1 MGLMQKM
8 IFWDWTGTLADES
21 RLDAAVCR
29 AIEAELAQVYGIPD
43 VRAAERF
50 QAYLKSLENTWEW
63 HDYVRH
69 ARHFGLDW
77 LSSQKVHLSKL
88 KLVPYAGEILLHAR
102 EKGYKNILAT
112 NAVRA
117 VVLLRLEHSGLKTL
131 MDAVV
136 ASDDA
141 GGLKAEGRHFACISD
156 LSPEDLPFCF
166 SVGDNPI
173 QDIRPAQELGIRT
186 IFCGFGRDLTHYHSP
201 HLYDNHDISADAD
214 FKVQSLR
221 DIESII

>member
-1 MGLMQKM
+1 MHKM

-21 RLDAAVCR
+21 RLDASVCR
-29 AIEAELAQVYGIPD
+29 TMEAELARVHGIPES
-43 VRAAERF
+43 RAAEKF

-63 HDYVRH
+63 HDYLRH
-69 ARHFGLDW
+69 ARHFGLNW
-77 LSSQKVHLSKL
+77 RSSQKSHLSKL
-88 KLVPYAGEILLHAR
+88 KLLPGAREILLHAR

-117 VVLLRLEHSGLKTL
+117 VVLLRLEHSGLKSLIDT
-131 MDAVV
+131 VV

-141 GGLKAEGRHFACISD
+141 GALKAEGRHFACISD
-156 LSPEDLPFCF
+156 LSPEDFPFCF

-173 QDIRPAQELGIRT
+173 QDIHPAQRLGLRT
-186 IFCGFGRDLTHYHSP
+186 IFCGFGRNLTHYHSP
-201 HLYDNHDISADAD
+201 HLYDNHDISAEAD
-214 FKVQSLR
+214 YRVQRLS